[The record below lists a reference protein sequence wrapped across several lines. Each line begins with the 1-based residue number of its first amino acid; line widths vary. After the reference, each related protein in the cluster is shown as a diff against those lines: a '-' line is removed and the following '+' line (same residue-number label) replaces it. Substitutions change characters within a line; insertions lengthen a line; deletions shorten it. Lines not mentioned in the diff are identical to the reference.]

1 MASKKINKIQC
12 VARPPPAA
20 YGRVKLSPFW
30 PNNPVTWFA
39 MAEGQFILN
48 NIADRTSSI
57 TSSSTLYRNPVSLS
71 SPTW

>member
-1 MASKKINKIQC
+1 MEA
-12 VARPPPAA
+12 PPPPRPAA

-48 NIADRTSSI
+48 NIRADRGVASLLTSQMASVRLELA
-57 TSSSTLYRNPVSLS
+57 SCVAAPPSDNH
-71 SPTW
+71 

>member
-1 MASKKINKIQC
+1 MDAPPPPP
-12 VARPPPAA
+12 PPPAA

-48 NIADRTSSI
+48 NIAEQNI
-57 TSSSTLYRNPVSLS
+57 K
-71 SPTW
+71 